1 MKRTLAFVIM
11 LAVYCIYGHFSAAL
25 AQSSVLAN
33 GGFESG
39 TSSWSW
45 YSSGTAS
52 FDATTPGYAGS
63 YKARVQTGSSMGSN
77 VQLYQYGMSIKADTV
92 YTLSFTAYASA
103 GGSVL
108 VQLLKHTSPYTNY
121 GLYEEVALTSGW
133 QTYQFTFTTSGFS
146 GTTTDVRFRFWFP
159 GYASD
164 NETISIDEVSL
175 AKAVALNP
183 PAAPAL
189 ASPSNGATG
198 VSAEPTLSWNGS
210 SGATSYDIE
219 LARSS
224 SFGGT
229 VVASQAGITSTS
241 YDASSLNNDSTYYWH
256 VRAVNSAGSSSWSSA
271 WHFTVHV
278 DTPSAPVLIDPANGA
293 LGVSTSPTFSW
304 NASQGA
310 SSYTLQVSL
319 SSGFSSLT
327 VNEAGITE
335 TSYGASG
342 LASDTV
348 YYWRVRAVNAG
359 GSSSWS
365 SMRSFHTVGAGLN
378 VLLNG
383 SFEDGTSNWSWW
395 DPSYGSF
402 DIGSPAPGAGSAG
415 AEVAIYSTSGGN
427 LQLYQT
433 GFPLAPNTQY
443 TLKFQ
448 GYSSTGHDLGVYLQK
463 HTSPYTSYGL
473 YSTPDLSS
481 SWQEFEIP
489 FETPSFFDPPDDTA
503 STTDARL
510 RFWFAD
516 DASNDDVYHLDDVRL
531 STTSGDTTGPL
542 LQAIASIAGGRTTVA
557 DDEVILLDGKAST
570 GPVASWAWSVDGS
583 AISADTT
590 VDYNFA
596 LAANERSKL
605 VTVTL
610 VVADED
616 SNVNATQMAIRVT
629 RRPKTSYYLTDHL
642 GTIRSTV
649 KGGNVLLKDDFT
661 LGLAKWHPYVG
672 TGWTYSSGEL
682 RTQGMSAQELILA
695 NDTPGEFTDGILSV
709 DVKSVSDPNYCGT
722 AVVRF
727 QDVNNFYLIQPQGS
741 QLLIKEKVGG
751 SFSVRASHTL
761 PGGTIQTGRWYRLQ
775 VTAEA
780 GKLIA
785 YWDGDSVMSWTDT
798 TPWTS
803 GRVGMWYKGTP
814 EGPNGEA
821 RWRNFQATTGYPGQV
836 VTAEDFDPWGLVTRS
851 YVAANA
857 DQRYKFTGKE
867 RDAES
872 GYDYFGARYYDA
884 RIGRWLSVDPLADK
898 FISVSPYNY
907 GLNNP
912 NVLVDSDGRDI
923 LVAISGWGNISAGS
937 KASSTTTEKIM
948 RAVEA
953 QVQGQVPDYNSS
965 GWLGALDNSHV
976 QDMVDFIKGNLDTPD
991 ERLVI
996 YGYSAGGENAIS
1008 LARALQK
1015 ENINV
1020 DLLITVDAF
1029 GGMSSENPFSAGIPS
1044 NVKKCINFYQEK
1056 ATGFTYAKGKALDAV
1071 SNETALS
1078 NILIGNTTH
1087 SDIDEDVM
1095 NRVIDAITNA
1105 FLQIE

>member
-1 MKRTLAFVIM
+1 MKRTLAFVLM
-11 LAVYCIYGHFSAAL
+11 LAVYCVHGHFSAAV
-25 AQSSVLAN
+25 AQSNVLAN

-45 YSSGTAS
+45 YSSGTAT
-52 FDATTPGYAGS
+52 FDAPSPGYAGS

-77 VQLYQYGMSIKADTV
+77 VQLYQYGMSIKADTI
-92 YTLSFTAYASA
+92 YTLSFAAYASA

-146 GTTTDVRFRFWFP
+146 GTTTDVRFRFWFADF
-159 GYASD
+159 ASD
-164 NETISIDEVSL
+164 YETVGLDEVSL
-175 AKAVALNP
+175 VKAVAVNP
-183 PAAPAL
+183 PSAPAL

-198 VSAEPTLSWNGS
+198 VSPAPTLTWNSS
-210 SGATSYDIE
+210 SGATSYNIE
-219 LARSS
+219 VARSS

-229 VVASQAGITSTS
+229 IVDSQTGIASTS
-241 YDASSLNNDSTYYWH
+241 YDAASLNNDSTYYWH

-278 DTPSAPVLIDPANGA
+278 DTPSAPVLTDPANNA
-293 LGVSTSPTFSW
+293 LGVSTSPTFAW

-310 SSYTLQVSL
+310 TSYTLQVSL
-319 SSGFSSLT
+319 SSGFSSLA
-327 VNEAGITE
+327 VNDSGITE

-342 LASDTV
+342 LASDTL

-359 GSSSWS
+359 GRSSWS
-365 SMRSFHTVGAGLN
+365 SVRSFHTAGAGLN

-383 SFEDGTSNWSWW
+383 SFEDGTSDWSWW

-402 DIGSPAPGAGSAG
+402 TTGSPAPGAGSAG
-415 AEVAIYSTSGGN
+415 GVVTINSTSGGN
-427 LQLYQT
+427 LQLYQS
-433 GFPLAPNTQY
+433 GFRLTPNTQY
-443 TLKFQ
+443 SLKFQ
-448 GYSSTGHDLGVYLQK
+448 GYSNTGHDMGVYLQK

-473 YSTPDLSS
+473 PATPDLGT

-503 STTDARL
+503 STTDTRL
-510 RFWFAD
+510 RFWFSD
-516 DASNDDVYHLDDVRL
+516 DASDDDAYHLDDLRL

-542 LQAIASIAGGRTTVA
+542 LQAIATIAGGRTAVA
-557 DDEVILLDGKAST
+557 DDEVILLDGAAST

-596 LAANERSKL
+596 LSPNERSKL
-605 VTVTL
+605 VTVSL
-610 VVADED
+610 VVSDEEG
-616 SNVNATQMAIRVT
+616 NVNETQLIIRVT
-629 RRPKTSYYLTDHL
+629 RRPKTTYYLTDHL

-649 KGGNVLLKDDFT
+649 KGGNLLLKDDFT
-661 LGLAKWHPYVG
+661 LGLVKWHPYVG
-672 TGWTYSSGEL
+672 TGWTYGSGEL

-695 NDTPGEFTDGILSV
+695 NEPPGEFTDGILSV

-727 QDVNNFYLIQPQGS
+727 QDAYNFYLIQPQGS

-775 VTAEA
+775 VTAEG
-780 GKLIA
+780 GKLVA

-857 DQRYKFTGKE
+857 DQRFKFTGKE
-867 RDAES
+867 RDGES

-884 RIGRWLSVDPLADK
+884 RIGRWLSVDPQWNPLA
-898 FISVSPYNY
+898 STSPYTY
-907 GLNNP
+907 ALNNP
-912 NVLVDSDGRDI
+912 LIIVDPDGRDTLYFDSNGRYLDKQTKKGKGDHVGYYSDKDGNLVKFKFNDQRDAESI
-923 LVAISGWGNISAGS
+923 L
-937 KASSTTTEKIM
+937 SSTS
-948 RAVEA
+948 A
-953 QVQGQVPDYNSS
+953 S
-965 GWLGALDNSHV
+965 
-976 QDMVDFIKGNLDTPD
+976 
-991 ERLVI
+991 LVM
-996 YGYSAGGENAIS
+996 
-1008 LARALQK
+1008 
-1015 ENINV
+1015 NV
-1020 DLLITVDAF
+1020 DLNLIDGIAI
-1029 GGMSSENPFSAGIPS
+1029 GENKYGLTLTQENVLSGRFIPVLYPLVES
-1044 NVKKCINFYQEK
+1044 RENQKMDYVVQIDKKDPRIRSVV
-1056 ATGFTYAKGKALDAV
+1056 T
-1071 SNETALS
+1071 
-1078 NILIGNTTH
+1078 
-1087 SDIDEDVM
+1087 
-1095 NRVIDAITNA
+1095 VIDGIGYNNFDLGNYYWGMTMGLLGYTPSMAKLAAEVYERVWKGRSDDPTDQRAIEHGA
-1105 FLQIE
+1105 RKK